1 MVDGRFTSRELVGF
15 CEAAVAELRGAPDLP
30 ALAKTARHVGL
41 VDLRMRRSS
50 VVDPD
55 QFECLQP
62 FADTIWLPL
71 AKAVDAVRP
80 PLQMLARIVSFFS
93 DALQRPAVV
102 FTRGTL
108 DQAVNGAWQQK
119 ALLVRSLR
127 RLDVDHPGIE
137 HRCRVALLSRPTIT
151 QRFEVQL
158 ILTLM
163 HASPIPPLLTEAQ
176 FAQVLVN
183 IDPRLLERIN
193 SATVMRALMGFDRS
207 RLLEAMSVPVLRTL
221 HRMDLVRMPSKDEDG
236 PNGRMTINAFFQ
248 SGMERR
254 VSAALYAA
262 CGADSSD
269 SLRKFRRSIM
279 SQVDCF
285 PFSVDFV
292 LDWRHVMET

>member
-1 MVDGRFTSRELVGF
+1 FTSRELVGF
-15 CEAAVAELRGAPDLP
+15 CEAAVAELRCAPDLP
-30 ALAKTARHVGL
+30 ALTKTARHVGL

-50 VVDPD
+50 IVDPD

-102 FTRGTL
+102 FTRGAL

-119 ALLVRSLR
+119 ALL
-127 RLDVDHPGIE
+127 
-137 HRCRVALLSRPTIT
+137 
-151 QRFEVQL
+151 
-158 ILTLM
+158 
-163 HASPIPPLLTEAQ
+163 AQ

-207 RLLEAMSVPVLRTL
+207 RLLEAMSLPVLRTL

-236 PNGRMTINAFFQ
+236 PNGRMAINAFLQ

-254 VSAALYAA
+254 VLAALYAA

-269 SLRKFRRSIM
+269 SLRKFR
-279 SQVDCF
+279 
-285 PFSVDFV
+285 
-292 LDWRHVMET
+292 